1 MNKENLREEENNVEE
16 IIQKNAIKEQ
26 FGDNDYTSREIK
38 NILQK
43 KGITREEIKKF
54 FLSRY
59 TLEEVENIMNNLY
72 SEGDNCQFSPLVF
85 CF

>member
-16 IIQKNAIKEQ
+16 IIWKNAIKEQ
-26 FGDNDYTSREIK
+26 FGDNVYTSR
-38 NILQK
+38 
-43 KGITREEIKKF
+43 EIKKF